1 MTSTE
6 RSYFEEMYRDKKDPW
21 EFENSQYEQRK
32 YAVTVVSLPRLRYR
46 SAYEPGCSIG
56 VLTELLAT
64 RCDRLLSSDII
75 PSALQNA
82 EARLQRKSHVRF
94 EERSISDQWPSG
106 PFDLVV
112 LSEIAYYFSAADLGR
127 VMASVMD
134 STVRGAHIV
143 GVHWRGQTNY
153 PLTGELSHRI
163 IGETPSLVNVVHHR
177 EQGFLLDIWERR

>member
-6 RSYFEEMYRDKKDPW
+6 RSYFEEMYRDSKDPW
-21 EFENSQYEQRK
+21 EFESSQYEQRK
-32 YAVTVVSLPRLRYR
+32 YAITVVSLPRHRYR

-75 PSALQNA
+75 PSALQHA
-82 EARLQRKSHVRF
+82 EARLQRKSHVRL

-153 PLTGELSHRI
+153 PLTGELSHHI

-177 EQGFLLDIWERR
+177 EEEFLLDIWER